1 MREAKVKLYQYE
13 ELSEE
18 AQKKVIENMHEDDSF
33 LMYDW
38 YTFIYDD
45 FKDRMYQ
52 EYSCTVDDI
61 FFSGFWSQ
69 GDGASF
75 TGSIS
80 IKDYIEKTKQKGK
93 YRNLSKYLEEF
104 EPFVDIKQ
112 SGSYWH
118 ENTMYFDDHFFMEG
132 TEKQQDQLYNIMD
145 EIEETFREEARKL
158 YGQLEDEYKYL
169 TSKEY
174 IEQEI
179 INAEYEFYADGR
191 QPNF

>member
-1 MREAKVKLYQYE
+1 MREVKIKLYTYE
-13 ELSEE
+13 ELSEK
-18 AQKKVIENMHEDDSF
+18 AQKKVIEKMQEDDNF

-38 YTFIYDD
+38 YSFVYDD

-80 IKDYIEKTKQKGK
+80 IKDYIEKTAQKSK

-104 EPFVDIKQ
+104 EPYVSIRQ
-112 SGSYWH
+112 QGNYCH
-118 ENTMYFDDHFFMEG
+118 ENTMYFDDHLFLEG
-132 TEKQQDQLYNIMD
+132 TEKQSNQLYELMD
-145 EIEETFREEARKL
+145 EIKETFREEARKL
-158 YGQLEDEYKYL
+158 YGQLKDEYDYL
-169 TSKEY
+169 TSDEA
-174 IEQEI
+174 IAGELI
-179 INAEYEFYADGR
+179 SAEYEFYENGT